1 MTPFF
6 KLSPLRLVVTIIA
19 LAGILLLGASPALSE
34 DVLTYHYNNART
46 GLNASE
52 TTLTLSNVNS
62 TAFGKLFTVSADGL
76 VDAQPLY
83 LSSVP
88 IQGGTTHNLL
98 IVATEHDSVY
108 AFDADTG
115 AVIWHI
121 TTVKAGETSSDD
133 RGCLQITP
141 EIGITSTPVISRPPG
156 SNGVIYVVAMTKDSS
171 GNYHQRLHAL
181 DAPTG
186 HELYGGPV
194 DIAAKYPGKGDGRS
208 GGYVVFDPGQY
219 AERASLLLVGNV
231 VYLTWTSHCDIRPY
245 TGWIMGYN
253 KNTLA
258 LQTVL
263 DVTPNGYQGSI
274 WGSGAGPAAD
284 NTGNI
289 FFSDA
294 NGIFDTTLNSSGF
307 PSSGDYGNAVLKLST
322 TKGLAV
328 ADYFET
334 YNGPTDSEDDVD
346 LGSGAAILL
355 SDIKDSSGATWQLAA
370 VAGKDTNL
378 YLVNRNNLG
387 KYNSTS
393 NVIYQELDGVLPNGI
408 WSMPAYFN
416 GRLYYGPVNEP
427 ILSFQFKNAKLLP
440 TPAAQTTNTFRYPG
454 ATPSISSNQSQ
465 NAILW
470 AVENTGHAILYAY
483 NATTLQMLYNSD
495 QASSERD
502 HFGAG
507 NKFITPV
514 IINGKVYVGTT
525 KGVGVFGLLSDPK

>member
-6 KLSPLRLVVTIIA
+6 KLSPPRLVVTIIA
-19 LAGILLLGASPALSE
+19 LAGILLLGASSALSE

-88 IQGGTTHNLL
+88 IQGGATHNLL

-115 AVIWHI
+115 AAIWHI

-141 EIGITSTPVISRPPG
+141 EIGITSTPVVSRPPG
-156 SNGVIYVVAMTKDSS
+156 SNGVIYAVAMTKDSS

-186 HELYGGPV
+186 NELYGGPV
-194 DIAAKYPGKGDGRS
+194 DIAAKYPGKGDGHS
-208 GGYVVFDPGQY
+208 GGDVIFDPGQY

-245 TGWIMGYN
+245 TGWVMGYN

-263 DVTPNGYQGSI
+263 NVTPNGYQGSI

-284 NTGNI
+284 NTGNV
-289 FFSDA
+289 FLLDA

-307 PSSGDYGNAVLKLST
+307 PASGDYGNAVLKLST

-355 SDIKDSSGATWQLAA
+355 SDMKDTSGATWQLAA

-378 YLVNRNNLG
+378 YLINRNNLG

-393 NVIYQELDGVLPNGI
+393 NAVYQELDGVLPNGI

-416 GRLYYGPVNEP
+416 GRLYYGPVNQP
-427 ILSFQFKNAKLLP
+427 ILSFQFKNAKLLLA
-440 TPAAQTTNTFRYPG
+440 PAAQTTNTFRYPG

-495 QASSERD
+495 QASNERD